1 METMKEVFERIDKY
15 NDEIVKRVAF
25 LMALRTDERVVD
37 FIDVDAVKLASDK
50 PKKLTLD

>member
-15 NDEIVKRVAF
+15 NDQIVRRADL

-37 FIDVDAVKLASDK
+37 FIDVDAV
-50 PKKLTLD
+50 